1 MTMVLFTGHAAKR
14 ITRGVFAGSIAKR
27 VALAF
32 AIPLFLVS
40 CSDGQALD
48 PRTGIPLV
56 RVAAVRV
63 TDTGA
68 RSFTGTVEARV
79 RSDLGFQVSG
89 KIVTR
94 LVDAGQT
101 VKRGQLLMR
110 IDPIDLK
117 LAAAAQE
124 QAVVA
129 ARARAEQAAN
139 DEQRYEELR
148 DTGAV
153 SVSAYDQ
160 IKSAAAAARAQLSA
174 AEAQA
179 HVARNAN
186 AYSELVADR
195 DGVVTETLAEPG
207 QVVSAGQAVVRLAH
221 AGRREAVIQLPE
233 TFRPALGSAAEA
245 TLFGGAGRTAPAS
258 LRQLADAADPL
269 TRTYEARY
277 VLEGELANA
286 PLGATV
292 TLRMSDGSVN
302 DRPHLQVPI
311 GALVDRGNG
320 TGLWIISGE
329 PARVAWKPISV
340 ESLDDRSATFT
351 GEVTPGERVV
361 ALGAHLLREG
371 DEVRIA
377 DGSAT
382 VAVTDARP

>member
-1 MTMVLFTGHAAKR
+1 MKSDQSRVAFTGRTGLNSLVLVMTMVLAA
-14 ITRGVFAGSIAKR
+14 
-27 VALAF
+27 
-32 AIPLFLVS
+32 
-40 CSDGQALD
+40 CSKAEPAD
-48 PRTGIPLV
+48 PRTAVPKV
-56 RVAAVRV
+56 RMAIVQTAGSAS
-63 TDTGA
+63 
-68 RSFTGTVEARV
+68 RSFTGTVAARV
-79 RSDLGFQVSG
+79 QSDLAFRMPG
-89 KIVTR
+89 KVVNR
-94 LVDAGQT
+94 FVDLGQN
-101 VKRGQLLMR
+101 VKRGQLLMQ
-110 IDPIDLK
+110 IDPIDLE

-124 QAVVA
+124 QAVAA
-129 ARARAEQAAN
+129 ARALAEQMAK

-153 SVSAYDQ
+153 SISAHDQ
-160 IKSAAAAARAQLSA
+160 IKSAAAAARAQQSA

-179 HVARNAN
+179 HVARNAT
-186 AYSELVADR
+186 AYSELVADS

-207 QVVSAGQAVVRLAH
+207 QVVSAGQAVIRLAH

-245 TLFGGAGRTAPAS
+245 TLFGASGGATRAS

-269 TRTYEARY
+269 SRTYEARY
-277 VLEGELANA
+277 VLEGEVANA

-292 TLRMSDGSVN
+292 TVRMSDGSMN
-302 DRPHLQVPI
+302 GRPRLQVPI

-320 TGLWIISGE
+320 GGLWVVEGD

-340 ESLDDRSATFT
+340 ETLDDRSAIFT
-351 GEVTPGERVV
+351 GEVNPGARVV

-382 VAVTDARP
+382 VAAAKPRP